1 MRKTKEEHEITKKL
15 LLEVAGYLFEKE
27 GYYHTSLESI
37 AAGAW
42 VTRWAIYWNFSG
54 KIEMLEKLLD
64 QNYKK
69 YSMMLELDFEK
80 ITSVRQKFYSMI
92 EIYFQLLKNDESF
105 RQVERLHYFEKFTG
119 EEKILLEK
127 YSKND
132 ISGFEKYAA
141 EIYSQWILR
150 LEFQNRFLPELFS
163 QSFVSFFLWIII
175 SFLPEN
181 NFDENLEKAKKRLD
195 VFLQWV
201 Q

>member
-15 LLEVAGYLFEKE
+15 LLEVAGYMFEKD

-37 AAGAW
+37 AQWAG
-42 VTRWAIYWNFSG
+42 VTRWAIYWNFSW
-54 KIEMLEKLLD
+54 KIDMLEKLLD

-69 YSMMLELDFEK
+69 YSMLLELDFEK
-80 ITSVRQKFYSMI
+80 ITSARQKFYSMI
-92 EIYFQLLKNDESF
+92 EIYFHLLQTDESF
-105 RQVERLHYFEKFTG
+105 RQVERLHFFEKFAW
-119 EEKILLEK
+119 EEKKLLEK

-132 ISGFEKYAA
+132 ISGFEKYAS
-141 EIYSQWILR
+141 EIYSQGILR
-150 LEFQNRFLPELFS
+150 LEFQNRFLPEIFS

-181 NFDENLEKAKKRLD
+181 NFEENLEKAKQRLE
-195 VFLQWV
+195 VFLHWV

>member
-37 AAGAW
+37 ASWAW
-42 VTRWAIYWNFSG
+42 VTRGAIYWNFSG
-54 KIEMLEKLLD
+54 KNEMLEKLLD

>member
-15 LLEVAGYLFEKE
+15 LLKVAGYLFEKE

-37 AAGAW
+37 ASWAW
-42 VTRWAIYWNFSG
+42 VTRGAIYWNFSG
-54 KIEMLEKLLD
+54 KNEMLEKLLD

-119 EEKILLEK
+119 DEKILLEK

>member
-15 LLEVAGYLFEKE
+15 LLKVAGYLFEKD

-37 AAGAW
+37 ASWAW
-42 VTRWAIYWNFSG
+42 VTRGAIYWNFSG
-54 KIEMLEKLLD
+54 KNEMLEKLLD

-132 ISGFEKYAA
+132 ISGFEKYAG
-141 EIYSQWILR
+141 EIYSQGILR

-181 NFDENLEKAKKRLD
+181 NFDENLEKAKNRLD

>member
-15 LLEVAGYLFEKE
+15 LLEVAWYLFEKD

-37 AAGAW
+37 ASSAG
-42 VTRWAIYWNFSG
+42 VTRGAIYWNFSG
-54 KIEMLEKLLD
+54 KKDMLEKLLD

-69 YSMMLELDFEK
+69 YSMLLELDFEK
-80 ITSVRQKFYSMI
+80 VTSARQKFYSMI
-92 EIYFQLLKNDESF
+92 EIYFHLLQTDESF
-105 RQVERLHYFEKFTG
+105 RQVERLHFFEKFAW
-119 EEKILLEK
+119 EEKKLLEK

-132 ISGFEKYAA
+132 ISGFEKYAS
-141 EIYSQWILR
+141 EIYSQGILR
-150 LEFQNRFLPELFS
+150 LEFQNRFLPEIFS

-181 NFDENLEKAKKRLD
+181 NFEENLERAKQRLE
-195 VFLQWV
+195 VFLHWV

>member
-37 AAGAW
+37 ASWAW
-42 VTRWAIYWNFSG
+42 VTRGAIYWNFSG
-54 KIEMLEKLLD
+54 KNEMLEKLLD

-105 RQVERLHYFEKFTG
+105 CQVERLHYFEKFTG
-119 EEKILLEK
+119 DEKKLLEK

>member
-15 LLEVAGYLFEKE
+15 LLKVAGYLFEKE

-37 AAGAW
+37 ASWAW
-42 VTRWAIYWNFSG
+42 VTRGAIYWNFSG
-54 KIEMLEKLLD
+54 KNEMLEKLLD

-119 EEKILLEK
+119 EEKVLLEK

-141 EIYSQWILR
+141 EIYSQGILR

-175 SFLPEN
+175 SFLPED
-181 NFDENLEKAKKRLD
+181 NFDENLEKAKNRLD

>member
-15 LLEVAGYLFEKE
+15 LLKVAGYLFEKE

-37 AAGAW
+37 ASGAW
-42 VTRWAIYWNFSG
+42 VTRGAIYWNFSG
-54 KIEMLEKLLD
+54 KNEMLEKLLD

-141 EIYSQWILR
+141 EIYSQGILR

-175 SFLPEN
+175 SFLPED
-181 NFDENLEKAKKRLD
+181 NFDENLEKAKNRLD

>member
-15 LLEVAGYLFEKE
+15 LLKVAGYLFEKE

-37 AAGAW
+37 ASWAW
-42 VTRWAIYWNFSG
+42 VTRGAIYWNFSG
-54 KIEMLEKLLD
+54 KNEMLEKLLD

-119 EEKILLEK
+119 DEKKLLEK

>member
-15 LLEVAGYLFEKE
+15 LLKVAGYLFEKE

-37 AAGAW
+37 ASWAW
-42 VTRWAIYWNFSG
+42 VTRGAIYWNFSG
-54 KIEMLEKLLD
+54 KNEMLEKLLD

-105 RQVERLHYFEKFTG
+105 CQVERLHYFEKFTG

>member
-37 AAGAW
+37 ASWAW
-42 VTRWAIYWNFSG
+42 VTRGAIYWNFSG
-54 KIEMLEKLLD
+54 KNEMLEKLLD

-119 EEKILLEK
+119 DEKILLEK

>member
-15 LLEVAGYLFEKE
+15 LLKVAGYLFEKE

-37 AAGAW
+37 ASWAW
-42 VTRWAIYWNFSG
+42 VTRGAIYWNFSG
-54 KIEMLEKLLD
+54 KNEMLEKLLD